1 MHWLSLSNLRSPFSL
16 LPFYLKFCPTI
27 IRSWNKEM
35 YYINS
40 GQPRPLLYNSMTN
53 TSSVNSLV
61 KKAEHGGFERWMVGT
76 DGINLTMII
85 ERQNPAF
92 KCSFSKYKSHGSYR
106 MLKKIYDNFSLY
118 CITSWWIIFARF
130 VVVTSSSRS
139 GVRGNNFFRRR
150 MTEDAVWK
158 KLTEQWESE
167 CLCDR
172 QTNRREQ
179 R

>member
-1 MHWLSLSNLRSPFSL
+1 
-16 LPFYLKFCPTI
+16 
-27 IRSWNKEM
+27 M

-92 KCSFSKYKSHGSYR
+92 KCSFSKYKSHCSYR

-118 CITSWWIIFARF
+118 CITS
-130 VVVTSSSRS
+130 
-139 GVRGNNFFRRR
+139 
-150 MTEDAVWK
+150 
-158 KLTEQWESE
+158 
-167 CLCDR
+167 
-172 QTNRREQ
+172 
-179 R
+179 